1 MDTNLLEISHLKKY
15 FPIRGGLFR
24 GKSYVKAVDDVS
36 LEVKKEEILGLAGES
51 GCGKTTLGRT
61 VLRLYEPT
69 DGRIMFDGND
79 ITKLEG
85 AGLRNLKREMQIIFQ
100 DPYSSLDPRMRV
112 GGILREPLVVHG
124 LGKGTEIGDRVV
136 EMIKKVGLSP
146 DHLSRFPHEFSGGQ
160 RQRIGIARALI
171 LNPKFIVADEPL
183 SALDMSVQAQI
194 LDLLKDLKK
203 DFQLTYILVTH
214 DLAVIKYIC
223 DTIAI
228 MYVGK
233 VVEKGLTRDL
243 FESPLHPYTKALLSA
258 CPIPD
263 PDVKIKR
270 IILRGGIPSS
280 SKPPPGCRFHPR
292 CPQKMDHCSQI
303 EPPLIMR
310 SGQRQVACHLY
321 T

>member
-1 MDTNLLEISHLKKY
+1 MSTTLVEMTHLKKY

-36 LEVKKEEILGLAGES
+36 LEIKKEEILGLAGES

-69 DGRIMFDGND
+69 GGRIIFDGKD
-79 ITKLEG
+79 ITQLDRE
-85 AGLRNLKREMQIIFQ
+85 GLRKLKREMQIIFQ
-100 DPYSSLDPRMRV
+100 DPYGSLDPRIRV
-112 GGILREPLVVHG
+112 MGILKEPLVVHG
-124 LGKGTEIGDRVV
+124 LATGTEIEDRVV

-146 DHLSRFPHEFSGGQ
+146 DHLSRYPHEFSGGQ

-171 LNPKFIVADEPL
+171 LNPKFVVADEPL

-194 LDLLKDLKK
+194 IDLLKDLKK
-203 DFQLTYILVTH
+203 AFQLTIILVTH
-214 DLAVIKYIC
+214 DLAVIRYIC
-223 DTIAI
+223 DHIAI

-233 VVEKGLTRDL
+233 VVERGVTRDL
-243 FESPLHPYTKALLSA
+243 FENPLHPYTKALLSA

-263 PDVKIKR
+263 PDVKIAR
-270 IILRGGIPSS
+270 IILRGGIPSP
-280 SKPPPGCRFHPR
+280 SKPPSGCRFHPR
-292 CPQKMDHCSQI
+292 CPEKMDHCSQI
-303 EPPLIMR
+303 EPPFMDR
-310 SGQRQVACHLY
+310 AGGRQVACHLY

>member
-1 MDTNLLEISHLKKY
+1 MVTTLLEINHLKKY

-36 LEVKKEEILGLAGES
+36 LEVKKEEIYGLAGES

-61 VLRLYEPT
+61 VLRLYDPT
-69 DGRIMFDGND
+69 DGRVIFDGKD
-79 ITKLEG
+79 ITQLDGE
-85 AGLRNLKREMQIIFQ
+85 GLRKLKREMQIIFQ

-112 GGILREPLVVHG
+112 GGILREPLIVHG
-124 LGKGTEIGDRVV
+124 LGKGTEIEDRVV

-146 DHLSRFPHEFSGGQ
+146 DHLSRYPHEFSGGQ

-171 LNPKFIVADEPL
+171 LNPKFVVADEPL

-194 LDLLKDLKK
+194 IDLLKDLKK
-203 DFQLTYILVTH
+203 AFQLTIILVTH
-214 DLAVIKYIC
+214 DLAVIRYIC
-223 DTIAI
+223 DHIAI

-233 VVEKGLTRDL
+233 LVERGVTRDL
-243 FESPLHPYTKALLSA
+243 FENPLHPYTKALLSA

-263 PDVKIKR
+263 PDVKIAR
-270 IILRGGIPSS
+270 IILRGGIPSP

-292 CPQKMDHCSQI
+292 CPQKMDHCSRI
-303 EPPLIMR
+303 EPPLMDR
-310 SGQRQVACHLY
+310 GEGRQVACHLY

>member
-1 MDTNLLEISHLKKY
+1 MVTNLLEISQLKKY
-15 FPIRGGLFR
+15 FPIKGGLFK

-69 DGRIMFDGND
+69 DGRIIFDGKD
-79 ITKLEG
+79 ITQLGGE
-85 AGLRNLKREMQIIFQ
+85 GLRKLKREMQIIFQ
-100 DPYSSLDPRMRV
+100 DPYSSLDPRMRIL
-112 GGILREPLVVHG
+112 GILKEPLVVHG
-124 LGKGTEIGDRVV
+124 LGKGTEIEDRIV

-146 DHLSRFPHEFSGGQ
+146 DHLSRYPHEFSGGQ

-171 LNPKFIVADEPL
+171 LNPKFVVADEPL

-194 LDLLKDLKK
+194 IDLLKDLKK
-203 DFQLTYILVTH
+203 AFQLTIILVTH
-214 DLAVIKYIC
+214 DLAVIRYIC
-223 DTIAI
+223 DHIAI

-233 VVEKGLTRDL
+233 VVERGVTRDL
-243 FESPLHPYTKALLSA
+243 FENPLHPYTKALLSA

-263 PDVKIKR
+263 PDVKIAR
-270 IILRGGIPSS
+270 IILRGGIPSP
-280 SKPPPGCRFHPR
+280 SKPPTGCRFHPR
-292 CPQKMDHCSQI
+292 CPEKMDHCSQM
-303 EPPLIMR
+303 EPPLIDR
-310 SGQRQVACHLY
+310 AGGRQVACHLY

>member
-1 MDTNLLEISHLKKY
+1 MVTNLLEISQLKKY
-15 FPIRGGLFR
+15 FPIKGGLFK

-69 DGRIMFDGND
+69 DGRIIFDGKD
-79 ITKLEG
+79 ITQLGGE
-85 AGLRNLKREMQIIFQ
+85 GLRKLKREMQIIFQ
-100 DPYSSLDPRMRV
+100 DPYSSLDPRMRIL
-112 GGILREPLVVHG
+112 GILKEPLVVHG
-124 LGKGTEIGDRVV
+124 LGKGTEIEDRIV

-146 DHLSRFPHEFSGGQ
+146 DHLSRYPHEFSGGQ

-171 LNPKFIVADEPL
+171 LNPKFVVADEPL

-194 LDLLKDLKK
+194 IDLLKDLKK
-203 DFQLTYILVTH
+203 AFQLTIILVTH
-214 DLAVIKYIC
+214 DLAVIRYIC
-223 DTIAI
+223 DHIAI

-233 VVEKGLTRDL
+233 VVERGVTRDL
-243 FESPLHPYTKALLSA
+243 FENPLHPYTKALLSA

-263 PDVKIKR
+263 PDVKIAR
-270 IILRGGIPSS
+270 IILRGGIPSP
-280 SKPPPGCRFHPR
+280 SKPPTGCRFHPR
-292 CPQKMDHCSQI
+292 CPEKMDHCSQI
-303 EPPLIMR
+303 EPPLIDR
-310 SGQRQVACHLY
+310 AGGRQVACHLY